1 MGNGKG
7 LTRMW
12 FAAVALLL
20 AAATPVGAQGPSPNQ
35 PQAIPAPPG
44 LNLPPCPRL
53 GPSGTIQPLRIQPRQ
68 VAAKNRMGCLSAEDA
83 VYGPD
88 GCPIRFCGTQTPRLA
103 LPGAPGSRSPGAQP
117 PAP

>member
-1 MGNGKG
+1 MGNGKE
-7 LTRMW
+7 LKRAL
-12 FAAVALLL
+12 FAAAALLV
-20 AAATPVGAQGPSPNQ
+20 AAAAPAGAQSPSPNQ

-53 GPSGTIQPLRIQPRQ
+53 GPPNTIQPLRIQPRQ

-88 GCPIRFCGTQTPRLA
+88 GCPIRFCGAATPRLA
-103 LPGAPGSRSPGAQP
+103 LPGAPAALPPAQP
-117 PAP
+117 PLP

>member
-1 MGNGKG
+1 MGNGKE
-7 LTRMW
+7 LTRAL
-12 FAAVALLL
+12 FATAGLLL
-20 AAATPVGAQGPSPNQ
+20 AAAAPVAAQGPSPNQ

-53 GPSGTIQPLRIQPRQ
+53 GPSGTIQTLRIQPRQ

-88 GCPIRFCGTQTPRLA
+88 GCPTRFCGTQTPRLA
-103 LPGAPGSRSPGAQP
+103 LPAAPAAQP
-117 PAP
+117 PP